1 MDIQIEKKKGI
12 RSKHWRFI
20 AAGALVLIAGGWIAF
35 GNHRST
41 LRVQKQTLIV
51 APAEKRTF
59 FDFVRID
66 GQVQPIAQIQLSS
79 LEGGIVEEIL
89 AEEGT
94 DIRKGD
100 VLVRLSNPNLDL
112 SILNSEAEL
121 AEKQNFLRNTMVT
134 MEQEKL
140 NNRNEKLSADLD
152 VKRKERN
159 YRQQEALFRE
169 ELIAHETYLQAKE
182 DYELAREKQLLLA
195 ERLKQDSL
203 FRSVQIDQ
211 MQESLDNMRQNLM
224 LVRRRV
230 ENLRIKSP
238 IDGELGLLDVVAG
251 QNVAMGQ
258 KVGQINNLSDYKLEA
273 LIDEHY
279 IDRIRNGLEGSLE
292 RQNKKYT
299 LRVRKVFPEVRE
311 GKFKTELSFTSGY
324 PENIR
329 SGQTYFV
336 NLELGLSAEAVLIP
350 KGSFFQ
356 TTGGKWIF
364 VIDRDQNKAYR
375 RKIRIGRQ
383 NPQFYEVT
391 EGLAPGEEVILSGYE
406 QFKDNEILIL
416 E

>member
-20 AAGALVLIAGGWIAF
+20 AAGALVLIAGGWIVF
-35 GNHRST
+35 GNHDST

-51 APAEKRTF
+51 ATAEKRTF

-89 AEEGT
+89 AEEGSN
-94 DIRKGD
+94 IKKGD
-100 VLVRLSNPNLDL
+100 VLLRLSNPNLDL

-224 LVRRRV
+224 LVRRRI

-251 QNVAMGQ
+251 QNVAIGQ

-279 IDRIRNGLEGSLE
+279 IDRIRKGLEGSLE

-311 GKFKTELSFTSGY
+311 GKFKTELGFTSEY

-364 VIDRDQNKAYR
+364 VIDRKQNKAYR